1 MSPRGAR
8 CAALNR
14 GLALLFT
21 LPACRFAQPLGAERD
36 ASREA
41 AVDVADEARAEL
53 TWRYGS
59 VSAGGLRSCA
69 TVAGYAWCWGSPW
82 GGALGRTL
90 TAPAPSP
97 LLVAGVAGVD
107 EIAMGDRFSC
117 ARSQGAAWCWGEN
130 GEGQLGA
137 RGDARATPERVPG
150 LDDLRAVTACAKTA
164 CARRSDGA
172 WWCWGEQVRGAPREV
187 DELRGATSVALGD
200 AHRCGLWIDGEAG
213 RLRCAGDNS
222 AGQLGDGTADAHDA
236 MIDALGEDGQALTTV
251 VEARAG
257 GLNTCALL
265 AGRRTV
271 RCWGALTS
279 MPVVTLR
286 ADESLRSIGVGELHV
301 CALTEAGRAL
311 CWGRNNEAEL
321 GDGSTA
327 SSEGERMVAVRVPEG
342 VRLNA
347 LSVGLRHACA
357 TELSGEALWCWGF
370 NASGQL
376 GGGDLDAHLT
386 PVRVALPDR

>member
-1 MSPRGAR
+1 MSARGASGAVTGHR
-8 CAALNR
+8 IALVF
-14 GLALLFT
+14 ALS
-21 LPACRFAQPLGAERD
+21 ACRFAQPLGAERD

-41 AVDVADEARAEL
+41 SVDVADEAREEL

-97 LLVAGVAGVD
+97 LLVAGVASVD
-107 EIAMGDRFSC
+107 EVAMGDRFSC
-117 ARSQGAAWCWGEN
+117 ARSQGAVWCWGEN

-137 RGDARATPERVPG
+137 SGDTRATPERVSG
-150 LDDLRAVTACAKTA
+150 IADVRAVTACAKTA
-164 CARRSDGA
+164 CAQLADGA
-172 WWCWGEQVRGAPREV
+172 WWCWGEQTRGALREIT
-187 DELRGATSVALGD
+187 ELRGATSVTLGD
-200 AHRCGLWIDGEAG
+200 AHRCGLWIDGTSG

-236 MIDALGEDGQALTTV
+236 MIDALGDDGLALTTV
-251 VEARAG
+251 IEARAS

-265 AGRRTV
+265 EGRRTA

-279 MPVVTLR
+279 MPAVTLR
-286 ADESLRSIGVGELHV
+286 ADEALRSIGVGEMHV
-301 CALTEAGRAL
+301 CALTESGRAL
-311 CWGRNNEAEL
+311 CWGRNNESEL
-321 GDGSTA
+321 GDGTTTST
-327 SSEGERMVAVRVPEG
+327 EGERMVAVRVPAG